1 MPGMSS
7 RRHPGP
13 QELHQSYSYLEQRG
27 GLLGCRHT
35 SLRRNRG
42 AANRNERPLVNT
54 ACARL
59 LSLAC
64 VSHRWFAVL
73 QPAPLPNSG
82 EALSLPLFVH
92 AHAGIPPDARLVLQL
107 VAWSAVE
114 VRICRLKLDLQTC
127 RELS

>member
-1 MPGMSS
+1 MIVEAGRGPGQTMGESGWIFAVE
-7 RRHPGP
+7 R
-13 QELHQSYSYLEQRG
+13 RG
-27 GLLGCRHT
+27 GYPWQE
-35 SLRRNRG
+35 G

-59 LSLAC
+59 ISLAY
-64 VSHRWFAVL
+64 VSHRCFAVL

-92 AHAGIPPDARLVLQL
+92 AHAGIPPAARLVLRL

-114 VRICRLKLDLQTC
+114 VRRCRLKLADMSRTVLTHG
-127 RELS
+127 

>member
-1 MPGMSS
+1 ME
-7 RRHPGP
+7 R
-13 QELHQSYSYLEQRG
+13 RG
-27 GLLGCRHT
+27 GYPWQE
-35 SLRRNRG
+35 
-42 AANRNERPLVNT
+42 AASNRNERPLVNT

-92 AHAGIPPDARLVLQL
+92 AHAGIPRDARLVLRL

-114 VRICRLKLDLQTC
+114 VRRCRLKLADMPRTVLTHG
-127 RELS
+127 